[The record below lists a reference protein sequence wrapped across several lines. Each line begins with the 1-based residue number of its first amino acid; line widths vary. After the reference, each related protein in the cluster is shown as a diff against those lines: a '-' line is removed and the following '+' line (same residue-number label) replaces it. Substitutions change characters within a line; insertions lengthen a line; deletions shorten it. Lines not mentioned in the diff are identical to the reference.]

1 MSEFSDLTKIAT
13 VERERKGPGWGY
25 ASSIVEG
32 SNKVIIYNHG
42 HGGRQKHYREY
53 GYGIGQHKGRKKG
66 LKEKCDWYSAKGIN
80 CCAFLRKTPSQK
92 SDKRTDHGR
101 SI

>member
-1 MSEFSDLTKIAT
+1 MSEFSDPTKIAA
-13 VERERKGPGWGY
+13 VERERKAPGWRY

-53 GYGIGQHKGRKKG
+53 GYGIGQHKGRKKRS
-66 LKEKCDWYSAKGIN
+66 K
-80 CCAFLRKTPSQK
+80 RKM
-92 SDKRTDHGR
+92 
-101 SI
+101 